1 MITDK
6 NKNKSDYLWNS
17 LHLVKVANDFHHFVH
32 IHRSWGSVWY
42 FDKKL
47 KKSIH
52 VCWLMRH
59 SWKETNLSH
68 PCRTSWTPN
77 EVFLRD
83 CQTLPCWLPTWTPG
97 RKELKWKEQPLLI
110 IRWLHRSIWRIS
122 KKVKLQWK
130 ANYTL
135 KSISPLLSE
144 SNLSKYE
151 FIKNIFLQIFPSS
164 FFLENLTLQKSGRQR
179 FLLWLPTRRR
189 WIFHIKIYY
198 YILYIKIYY

>member
-1 MITDK
+1 
-6 NKNKSDYLWNS
+6 
-17 LHLVKVANDFHHFVH
+17 
-32 IHRSWGSVWY
+32 
-42 FDKKL
+42 
-47 KKSIH
+47 
-52 VCWLMRH
+52 MRH

-122 KKVKLQWK
+122 KKVKLQWG
-130 ANYTL
+130 ANYLEIDLATFVRV
-135 KSISPLLSE
+135 KPFKIWI
-144 SNLSKYE
+144 YQ
-151 FIKNIFLQIFPSS
+151 KNKFAKFFLHL
-164 FFLENLTLQKSGRQR
+164 FLENLTLQKSGRQR